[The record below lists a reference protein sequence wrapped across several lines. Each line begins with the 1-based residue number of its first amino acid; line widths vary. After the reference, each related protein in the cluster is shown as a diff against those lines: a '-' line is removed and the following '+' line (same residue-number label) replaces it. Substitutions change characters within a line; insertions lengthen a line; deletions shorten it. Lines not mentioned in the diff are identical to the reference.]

1 MPDSPD
7 DRPADAR
14 RASIFLAGVQA
25 LDHSG
30 SFTGPVDVSVVDGR
44 VTGVGRG
51 LRPAR
56 DQRRLDGHGLWL
68 LPGIVDCHLHAGLAS
83 FDQLEL
89 MRTPISRRVLET
101 AHTLRRTL
109 AAGVTFVRDAGIA
122 DAGIRDA
129 VAAGLA
135 AGPELQVS
143 VVALG
148 TTDGHGDGFLAGPG
162 VDCPVDYTLP
172 DYPGRPPYL
181 ADGPA
186 EFRTAVRRLVRA
198 GADWIK
204 ILATGGVLSAADGE
218 FGAQLGEDEI
228 RAAVAEADHR
238 GKPVMVHALG
248 GPALRQAVEA
258 GARSIEHGVF
268 LTEADAALMA
278 ARGCAL
284 VPTLVIYD
292 QLDAMAR
299 TGQLTGARADRARA
313 VGARL
318 GEAVAIAR
326 DAGVPIA
333 LGSDFGHRDDHGRNL
348 AEIPLL
354 HRAGLGIEAA
364 LLAATAGGA
373 ELCGVGG
380 RLGRIAPGYQFDAI
394 LLDEDPADPAIFT
407 RPGCVTGVFQRG
419 VPVVPHPRLADSAA
433 STIMSPYPI
442 GLPKISVYE
451 ESPRFRGGCP
461 RPERRP
467 GAAPGLPTRKG
478 TSMAGQPGT
487 DEIRPAARP
496 PGLARRG
503 LARTS
508 PGLARTSPGLTRRD
522 LLWRSAAGAG
532 LLAAGPVLAACS
544 SGTATSSAS
553 ASPGTPKRGGTLSF
567 GRQTGPTQLDPANS
581 IVEGDVYTLDK
592 IFEPLYITNPAGQ
605 LVPWLAQGHTVSTD
619 GKTWTFALRPG
630 VKFSDGKPVTADD
643 VVFSIQRAAGDANGP
658 LSFLDFAIS
667 SLKADGTSSVVATL
681 SQPWAPFLSDISVFA
696 NAIMPK
702 DFGGQSASAFF
713 ASPVGTGPF
722 TLKSFVK
729 GGNVSLVRNPNYWQ
743 AGKPYLNAVDFVYIS
758 DDNQRVLQL
767 KSGQVQVISAVPPT
781 QVSALKADSSVV
793 LEQFP
798 SWAVD
803 LLFFNEKVPQF
814 ADRNVRRAINYALNI
829 PAIAQAT
836 TYGTAKP
843 GGSFF
848 PPSLQYYQDVP
859 ALSYNLSAAKAELAK
874 SKYPHGFSFALLVSS
889 GNSQYVAAA
898 TIIQQQ
904 LKPLGITVTLN
915 QLDDAAFHTAFEA
928 FNYQAMINGA
938 TNDISDPDEMASFQV
953 DVKDGGSHSFWTY
966 YDNPSAI
973 ALVHQAE
980 TEFVDAKRAA
990 LYGQIQAIVAQDA
1003 PYIALDYPPNIYA
1016 WSPQLHGFA
1025 VNPGGAYR
1033 LEDVWLG

>member
-1 MPDSPD
+1 MEPSVPDSPD

-148 TTDGHGDGFLAGPG
+148 TTGGHGDGFLAGPG

-228 RAAVAEADHR
+228 RAAVAEAGHR

-461 RPERRP
+461 RP
-467 GAAPGLPTRKG
+467 
-478 TSMAGQPGT
+478 
-487 DEIRPAARP
+487 
-496 PGLARRG
+496 
-503 LARTS
+503 
-508 PGLARTSPGLTRRD
+508 
-522 LLWRSAAGAG
+522 
-532 LLAAGPVLAACS
+532 
-544 SGTATSSAS
+544 
-553 ASPGTPKRGGTLSF
+553 
-567 GRQTGPTQLDPANS
+567 
-581 IVEGDVYTLDK
+581 
-592 IFEPLYITNPAGQ
+592 
-605 LVPWLAQGHTVSTD
+605 
-619 GKTWTFALRPG
+619 
-630 VKFSDGKPVTADD
+630 
-643 VVFSIQRAAGDANGP
+643 
-658 LSFLDFAIS
+658 
-667 SLKADGTSSVVATL
+667 
-681 SQPWAPFLSDISVFA
+681 
-696 NAIMPK
+696 
-702 DFGGQSASAFF
+702 
-713 ASPVGTGPF
+713 
-722 TLKSFVK
+722 
-729 GGNVSLVRNPNYWQ
+729 
-743 AGKPYLNAVDFVYIS
+743 
-758 DDNQRVLQL
+758 
-767 KSGQVQVISAVPPT
+767 
-781 QVSALKADSSVV
+781 
-793 LEQFP
+793 
-798 SWAVD
+798 
-803 LLFFNEKVPQF
+803 
-814 ADRNVRRAINYALNI
+814 
-829 PAIAQAT
+829 
-836 TYGTAKP
+836 
-843 GGSFF
+843 
-848 PPSLQYYQDVP
+848 
-859 ALSYNLSAAKAELAK
+859 
-874 SKYPHGFSFALLVSS
+874 
-889 GNSQYVAAA
+889 
-898 TIIQQQ
+898 
-904 LKPLGITVTLN
+904 
-915 QLDDAAFHTAFEA
+915 
-928 FNYQAMINGA
+928 
-938 TNDISDPDEMASFQV
+938 
-953 DVKDGGSHSFWTY
+953 
-966 YDNPSAI
+966 
-973 ALVHQAE
+973 
-980 TEFVDAKRAA
+980 
-990 LYGQIQAIVAQDA
+990 
-1003 PYIALDYPPNIYA
+1003 
-1016 WSPQLHGFA
+1016 
-1025 VNPGGAYR
+1025 
-1033 LEDVWLG
+1033 

>member
-1 MPDSPD
+1 V
-7 DRPADAR
+7 
-14 RASIFLAGVQA
+14 ASIFIAGVQV
-25 LDHSG
+25 LDRGG
-30 SFTGPVDVSVVDGR
+30 SFTGPVDVSVLDGR
-44 VTGVGRG
+44 IAAVGSG
-51 LRPAR
+51 LRPGKT
-56 DQRRLDGHGLWL
+56 QPRLDGGGLWL
-68 LPGIVDCHLHAGLAS
+68 MPGVFDCHLHAGLAS

-109 AAGVTFVRDAGIA
+109 AAGVTFVRDAGA
-122 DAGIRDA
+122 LDAGVKEA
-129 VAAGLA
+129 VTADLVP
-135 AGPELQVS
+135 GPELQVS

-148 TTDGHGDGFLAGPG
+148 TTGGHGDGFLAGPG
-162 VDCPVDYTLP
+162 LECPVDYMLP

-181 ADGPA
+181 ADGPDG
-186 EFRTAVRRLVRA
+186 FRAAVRRLVRS

-204 ILATGGVLSAADGE
+204 LLATGGVLSAADGE
-218 FGAQLGEDEI
+218 FAAELGADEI
-228 RAAVAEADHR
+228 SAAVAEAGRR
-238 GKPVMVHALG
+238 GRPVMVHALG

-268 LTEADAALMA
+268 LTEQDAAAMA

-292 QLDAMAR
+292 QLAAMASA
-299 TGQLTGARADRARA
+299 GQLTGPRADRARA
-313 VGARL
+313 VGQRL

-348 AEIPLL
+348 AEITLL
-354 HRAGLGIEAA
+354 HRAGLSIEAA
-364 LLAATAGGA
+364 LLAATASGA
-373 ELCGVGG
+373 ELCGVGD
-380 RLGRIAPGYQFDAI
+380 RLGRIEAGYQFDAI
-394 LLDEDPADPAIFT
+394 LLDRDPADPAIFT

-419 VPVVPHPRLADSAA
+419 VPVVPHPRLAGQVGGAL
-433 STIMSPYPI
+433 MSPCSMGLTGI
-442 GLPKISVYE
+442 GLSRTCPA
-451 ESPRFRGGCP
+451 RGVSTMAHP
-461 RPERRP
+461 P
-467 GAAPGLPTRKG
+467 GAE
-478 TSMAGQPGT
+478 
-487 DEIRPAARP
+487 EIRR
-496 PGLARRG
+496 
-503 LARTS
+503 
-508 PGLARTSPGLTRRD
+508 PGLTRRK
-522 LLWRSAAGAG
+522 LLRHGAAGVG
-532 LLAAGPVLAACS
+532 LLAAGPVLAACGS
-544 SGTATSSAS
+544 SGTSSATASTSSGA
-553 ASPGTPKRGGTLSF
+553 PKRGGTLSF

-592 IFEPLYITNPAGQ
+592 IFEPLYITSPAGQ
-605 LVPWLAQGHTVSTD
+605 LVPWLAQGHTVSSD

-643 VVFSIQRAAGDANGP
+643 VVFSILRAGGDKNGP
-658 LSFLDFAIS
+658 LSFLDFAIK
-667 SLKADGTSSVVATL
+667 SLKADGSSTVVATL

-696 NAIMPK
+696 NAIVPK
-702 DFGGQSASAFF
+702 DFGGQSESAFF
-713 ASPVGTGPF
+713 TQPVGTGPF
-722 TLKSFVK
+722 TLKSLTK
-729 GGNVSLVRNPNYWQ
+729 GGNVSLVRNPHYWQ
-743 AGKPYLNAVDFVYIS
+743 AGKPYLDGVDFVYIN

-767 KSGQVQVISAVPPT
+767 KSGQVQVIAAVPPT

-793 LEQFP
+793 LEAFP
-798 SWAVD
+798 AWAAD

-814 ADRNVRRAINYALNI
+814 ADRHVRRAISYALDI
-829 PAIAQAT
+829 GAIAKAT
-836 TYGTAKP
+836 TYGTAQP

-848 PPSLQYYQDVP
+848 PPSLQYYKNVP
-859 ALSYNLSAAKAELAK
+859 TLSYDLSSAKAELAQ
-874 SKYPHGFSFALLVSS
+874 SKYPHGFSFQLLVSS

-938 TNDISDPDEMASFQV
+938 INDISDPDEMASFQV
-953 DVKDGGSHSFWTY
+953 DVQNGGSHSFWTY

-973 ALVHQAE
+973 ALVRQAE
-980 TEFVDAKRAA
+980 TEFDDTKRAD

-1016 WSPQLHGFA
+1016 WSPRLHGFA

>member
-1 MPDSPD
+1 VPDSPD